1 MREVK
6 PIKDPLDELN
16 KIMSNLKNIDIKISM
31 IKNRP
36 LLFSIHYP
44 SYVHLVLT
52 LLYDRATISMED
64 VKSSLYSKELRRRY
78 SVRVRYMLRVW
89 LHGVEQL
96 KGVTER
102 FRDQSPQT
110 RKLLLVLLSER
121 LS

>member
-1 MREVK
+1 M
-6 PIKDPLDELN
+6 
-16 KIMSNLKNIDIKISM
+16 
-31 IKNRP
+31 
-36 LLFSIHYP
+36 
-44 SYVHLVLT
+44 HLVLT
-52 LLYDRATISMED
+52 LLYDRDTISMED

-110 RKLLLVLLSER
+110 RKLLLVLLSE
-121 LS
+121 